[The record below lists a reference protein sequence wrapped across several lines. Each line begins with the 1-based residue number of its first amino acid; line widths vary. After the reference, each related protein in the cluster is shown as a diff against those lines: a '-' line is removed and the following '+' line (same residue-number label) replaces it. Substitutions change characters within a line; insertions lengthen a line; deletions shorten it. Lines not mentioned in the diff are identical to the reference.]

1 MMARLATTGD
11 TNMISGL
18 MDLLNTCYECGDF
31 ALMEVVAKTV
41 QQSIPGEIVSLH
53 FLGLAYLKTGRPGS
67 ALSLFKRLRK
77 KIPFAK
83 GVGSRAGDY
92 QPLPDTHTAEAGCY
106 LEATS
111 LNPGLA
117 RTLEAAAAEIES
129 FARSN
134 GQLIEQGNQG

>member
-1 MMARLATTGD
+1 
-11 TNMISGL
+11 MISGL

-31 ALMEVVAKTV
+31 GLMEVVAKTV
-41 QQSIPGEIVSLH
+41 QQTIPGEIVSLH
-53 FLGLAYLKTGRPGS
+53 FLGLAYLKTGRPGN
-67 ALSLFKRLRK
+67 ALSLFKKLREK
-77 KIPFAK
+77 MPFAK
-83 GVGSRAGDY
+83 GFIGRAANS
-92 QPLPDTHTAEAGCY
+92 PTLPDTHTAEAGCY

-134 GQLIEQGNQG
+134 GHLLEPGSPG

>member
-1 MMARLATTGD
+1 
-11 TNMISGL
+11 MISGL

-31 ALMEVVAKTV
+31 ALMEVVAETV

-53 FLGLAYLKTGRPGS
+53 FLGLAYLKTGRPVS

-77 KIPFAK
+77 KMPFAK
-83 GVGSRAGDY
+83 RFGGKADDC

-106 LEATS
+106 LEATR

-134 GQLIEQGNQG
+134 GHLLEPGSPG